1 MKNRIWEWTK
11 WEGYALYEKYARRD
25 RNRNLNLHGERESST
40 TNYFQTNVA
49 GKRKFKFSIL
59 FSQQGW
65 NEAHRTTRRETRRGL
80 TRVNQV
86 PRFFF
91 QKIDFS
97 IDPVDRTNDS
107 FVSKHIGR
115 YRNASHGERD
125 ENAFRIQRG
134 KFSRDF
140 TYHLPHSIV
149 PLRFRGWHFQR
160 RKKISMINPLC
171 PTSFHRG

>member
-1 MKNRIWEWTK
+1 MKNKNMRMDKVRRIRVIRKIRE
-11 WEGYALYEKYARRD
+11 ARQKQKFKFTR
-25 RNRNLNLHGERESST
+25 
-40 TNYFQTNVA
+40 
-49 GKRKFKFSIL
+49 GKRKFYNKLFPNKRSWEKKIQIFHIIL
-59 FSQQGW
+59 P
-65 NEAHRTTRRETRRGL
+65 TRMERSTQNDTKRNKTRL
-80 TRVNQV
+80 NQV

-107 FVSKHIGR
+107 FVSKHVGR
-115 YRNASHGERD
+115 YRDASHGERD

>member
-1 MKNRIWEWTK
+1 MGEWKIRIWEWTK

-80 TRVNQV
+80 TRFHASFFKKSISRSIRLTELTILLSRNTLAVIVTHRTVNAM
-86 PRFFF
+86 
-91 QKIDFS
+91 KMHS
-97 IDPVDRTNDS
+97 
-107 FVSKHIGR
+107 
-115 YRNASHGERD
+115 
-125 ENAFRIQRG
+125 AFRG
-134 KFSRDF
+134 ANSRE
-140 TYHLPHSIV
+140 
-149 PLRFRGWHFQR
+149 
-160 RKKISMINPLC
+160 ISRTIC
-171 PTSFHRG
+171 RIA